1 MSLSCTSVLLL
12 ISKCQHAKMLKILNL
27 IPVSVVIV
35 LLELACSSSL
45 AEPLAWP
52 SVLFNLN
59 EKIPKQTDFLFYL
72 LFTLLLQS
80 GLCCCCFFVAP
91 CFLTVTVNKQQ
102 TNLSCCDACSQPT
115 NPVMT

>member
-1 MSLSCTSVLLL
+1 MLTRET
-12 ISKCQHAKMLKILNL
+12 KTLKILNL

-59 EKIPKQTDFLFYL
+59 EKIPKQTYFNFICCLHYFYN
-72 LFTLLLQS
+72 QA
-80 GLCCCCFFVAP
+80 FVVAV
-91 CFLTVTVNKQQ
+91 F
-102 TNLSCCDACSQPT
+102 S
-115 NPVMT
+115 